1 MCADVFNAAVQT
13 SPCKSLEQAFS
24 AAPVTAAVQ
33 TSPRNTIEFTLN
45 VAVQTSPRC
54 THKQTS
60 DKPVQTS
67 PRDDPEKPVTVRDL
81 RSAIHEVLVGLGL
94 CLK

>member
-33 TSPRNTIEFTLN
+33 TSPR
-45 VAVQTSPRC
+45 C
-54 THKQTS
+54 THKQTL